1 MAADKVSNYLN
12 ETADLLVHAPV
23 EDLRKIAELMLE
35 AFNSGRQVF
44 VMGNGGS
51 AATASH
57 LACDLQ
63 KTIGH
68 QSAKKFRVMALT
80 DNMPMMTA
88 WANDVD
94 YSNVFVSQLDTW
106 VQPGDLVIGISG
118 SGNSPN
124 VIAAIGHA
132 NEKGAVTVGMSGY
145 NGGWLARIAQ
155 HNVIVR
161 SENMQQI
168 EDAHMV
174 FAHLIFRYLLEES
187 HK

>member
-1 MAADKVSNYLN
+1 MDKVKEYLTG
-12 ETADLLVHAPV
+12 TADLLVHAPV
-23 EDLRKIAELMLE
+23 EDIRIVADLMLE
-35 AFNSGRQVF
+35 AYRSDRQVF

-57 LACDLQ
+57 LACDLS

-68 QSAKKFRVMALT
+68 LGEKKFKVMALT
-80 DNMPMMTA
+80 DNIPMMTA

-94 YSNVFVSQLDTW
+94 YANIFSSQLDTW
-106 VQPGDLVIGISG
+106 IEPGDLVIAISG

-124 VIAAIGHA
+124 VISAIGLA
-132 NEKGAVTVGMSGY
+132 NEKGAVTVGMSGFD
-145 NGGWLARIAQ
+145 GGWLARIAQ
-155 HNVIVR
+155 HNVIVS

-174 FAHLIFRYLLEES
+174 FSHLIFRYLLEEFT
-187 HK
+187 H